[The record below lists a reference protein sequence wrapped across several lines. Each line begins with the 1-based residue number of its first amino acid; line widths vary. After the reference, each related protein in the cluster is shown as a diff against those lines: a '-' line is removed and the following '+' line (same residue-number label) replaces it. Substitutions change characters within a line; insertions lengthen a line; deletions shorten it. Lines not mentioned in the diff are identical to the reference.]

1 MTPRNRTT
9 IVLKKI
15 IFKFLEKCCNIY
27 RMGINLSFTH
37 PDLVT
42 PDGKIVSI
50 ERCDDHA
57 VMAQVLI
64 EEVSPFFVGFALP
77 PEKTLFNLKSTL
89 AQLGIHA
96 YKEGMDLSS
105 TLRTAEIKV
114 KLEALNELGVELL
127 KHITTDA
134 YIGKLFA
141 ADDSRRVRDPGYLS
155 RMFGRTDR
163 RGRPLLS
170 LGEKHDRS
178 DIKLEKFDG
187 RTIAFLSLK
196 TGTYFYDNSIK
207 GIIPT
212 LAKALTE
219 PQIKIREFL
228 HLTQTHDPNAPRK
241 VCPGELLL
249 VKTIPLHIRT
259 VFARVVD
266 DLLPKGFTH
275 TSASVLQPDTFAS
288 GDIYELYGSSDETL
302 DTIPLEFYTLSPYRE
317 HVFFSDRD
325 QLQTSIE
332 DPETLFQAMKTAPGP
347 LHHKCSTFVVKGD
360 QLLNLKNSD
369 WIQAKPDFQP
379 FPGFF
384 HPDQQGEKVEA
395 YLHAQPSYPFLEA
408 IEHGVITS
416 QGILLSRYFPSP
428 IMKRMLI
435 SEQVHR
441 CLKGIYFQ
449 YPSRSHGEFFS
460 HEDRSMLIDLAKFGL
475 RVFWLDKRTHQ
486 IMQYVPRPD
495 KDSGMFVPIPKV
507 ETFINATMVGI
518 YGSNLVEGP
527 YDSLLKE
534 LMEGLLARKEEMDHP
549 LLNPKTPLALVTGG
563 GPGVMSIG
571 NQISKDLGLL
581 SCANIIDF
589 RSNGETVANEQ
600 QQNPYIEAKMTYRLE
615 RLVERQAEFH
625 LDLPIFLTGGIGTD
639 FEYTLE
645 EVHRKTG
652 ATQITPVLLIGDPAY
667 WKQKVSSRFL
677 TNLETGTI
685 KGSEWVSNCFYC
697 VQTARQGLKVYED
710 FFSRK
715 LPIGP
720 KGPIYREGFV
730 TL

>member
-1 MTPRNRTT
+1 
-9 IVLKKI
+9 
-15 IFKFLEKCCNIY
+15 
-27 RMGINLSFTH
+27 MGVNLSFTH

-42 PDGKIVSI
+42 PDGKIVSLK
-50 ERCDDHA
+50 RRDDHTVIA
-57 VMAQVLI
+57 DVII
-64 EEVSPFFVGFALP
+64 EKVSPFFIGFSLP
-77 PEKTLFNLKSTL
+77 AEKILFNLKSTL

-96 YKEGMDLSS
+96 HIEELDLSPS
-105 TLRTAEIKV
+105 LRTAEVKV
-114 KLEALNELGVELL
+114 KLLPLCEIGRELL
-127 KHITTDA
+127 KFLTVNS

-141 ADDSRRVRDPGYLS
+141 ADDTRRVRDPDYLS

-178 DIKLEKFDG
+178 DLKLEKIDG
-187 RTIAFLSLK
+187 RTVAFLSLK
-196 TGTYFYDNSIK
+196 PGTYSYDHSIK
-207 GIIPT
+207 GILPT
-212 LAKALTE
+212 LAKALAE

-228 HLTQTHDPNAPRK
+228 HLTQQYDPNGLRQ
-241 VCPGELLL
+241 VRPGELLL

-266 DLLPKGFTH
+266 NLLPQGYTH
-275 TSASVLQPDTFAS
+275 TAASVLQPDTFAS
-288 GDIYELYGSSDETL
+288 GDIYELYGSSEEAL
-302 DTIPLEFYTLSPYRE
+302 DVIPLEFYTLSPYRE
-317 HVFFSDRD
+317 HVFFADRD
-325 QLQTSIE
+325 QLQASIE
-332 DPETLFQAMKTAPGP
+332 NPEALFQAMKTAPGP
-347 LHHKCSTFVVKGD
+347 PHHKCATFVVKGD
-360 QLLNLKNSD
+360 QLLNLQGSD
-369 WIQAKPDFQP
+369 WIQAESGFQS

-384 HPDQQGEKVEA
+384 HPDQQAEKVES

-408 IEHGVITS
+408 IENGVITS

-475 RVFWLDKRTHQ
+475 RVFWLDERTHQ
-486 IMQYVPRPD
+486 ILQYVPRAD
-495 KDSGMFVPIPKV
+495 KDSGMFVPISKV
-507 ETFINATMVGI
+507 ETFINATMIGI
-518 YGSNLVEGP
+518 YGSNLIEGP
-527 YDSLLKE
+527 YDTLLKE
-534 LMEGLLARKEEMDHP
+534 LMDGLLKRKQEMDHS

-571 NQISKDLGLL
+571 NQISKDLGVL

-589 RSNGETVANEQ
+589 RSNGETVVNEQ
-600 QQNPYIEAKMTYRLE
+600 QQNPYIEAKMTYRLD

-645 EVHRKTG
+645 EVRRKTG
-652 ATQITPVLLIGDPAY
+652 ANKITPVLLIGDPSY
-667 WKQKVSSRFL
+667 WKQKVSTRFL
-677 TNLETGTI
+677 TNMETGTI

-697 VQTARQGLKVYED
+697 IQTAKQGLKVYED
-710 FFSRK
+710 FFSGK
-715 LPIGP
+715 LSIGP
-720 KGPIYREGFV
+720 KGPIFREGFV
-730 TL
+730 IVD